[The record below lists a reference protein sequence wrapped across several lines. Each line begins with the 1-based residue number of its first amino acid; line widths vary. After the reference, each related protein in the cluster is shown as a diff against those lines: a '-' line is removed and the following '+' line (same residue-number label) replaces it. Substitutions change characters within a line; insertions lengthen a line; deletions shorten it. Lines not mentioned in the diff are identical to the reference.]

1 MGCVEPSTKPHGL
14 VPFNFVQVAPMNT
27 SLSFCARRAALV
39 VSAFAMLGLTACGG
53 GVSVGGDGF
62 SVSGSYYDYYDTDYT
77 KPVVSI
83 AVAEGF
89 TRPGQVLRVA
99 VAASD
104 ESGIESVTLFRRDF
118 GGDVV
123 VSTLGW
129 RPYEW
134 SVQTPFDGR
143 SSVTYYAQA
152 RDNAGNRAN
161 SNTVTI
167 SVLP

>member
-1 MGCVEPSTKPHGL
+1 MAV
-14 VPFNFVQVAPMNT
+14 VPFLFLWTLAMNLSPFCLTRRRVAVV
-27 SLSFCARRAALV
+27 LALMA
-39 VSAFAMLGLTACGG
+39 SLGLTACGG
-53 GVSVGGDGF
+53 GVTVSGDGYSVGGG
-62 SVSGSYYDYYDTDYT
+62 YYDDGYYDTDYT

-83 AVAEGF
+83 AVAEGVV
-89 TRPGQVLRVA
+89 RPGQVLRVA

-123 VSTLGW
+123 ISTLGG

-134 SVQTPFDGR
+134 SVQTPVDGR
-143 SSVTYYAQA
+143 TSVTYYAQA

-161 SNTVTI
+161 SNTVSIAVT
-167 SVLP
+167 P

>member
-1 MGCVEPSTKPHGL
+1 L
-14 VPFNFVQVAPMNT
+14 VPFRFLWVCAMNVLHLFSVRRVA
-27 SLSFCARRAALV
+27 LAALALI
-39 VSAFAMLGLTACGG
+39 VSLGLTACGG
-53 GVSVGGDGF
+53 GVSVSGDGY
-62 SVSGSYYDYYDTDYT
+62 SVGGGYYDYYDDYGYDTDYT

-83 AVAEGF
+83 AVAEGLV
-89 TRPGQVLRVA
+89 RPGQVVRVA

-104 ESGIESVTLFRRDF
+104 ESGVESVTLFRRDF

-123 VSTLGW
+123 ISTLGG

-134 SVQTPFDGR
+134 SVQTPTDGR

-161 SNTVTI
+161 SNTVSI
-167 SVLP
+167 AVAP

>member
-1 MGCVEPSTKPHGL
+1 MNVLKFFSSRCSA
-14 VPFNFVQVAPMNT
+14 VAL
-27 SLSFCARRAALV
+27 SLLTAL
-39 VSAFAMLGLTACGG
+39 SLTACGG
-53 GVSVGGDGF
+53 GVSVGGDG
-62 SVSGSYYDYYDTDYT
+62 YYVGGGYYYEDDYT

-83 AVAEGF
+83 AVAEGV
-89 TRPGQVLRVA
+89 TRPGQVVRVA

-123 VSTLGW
+123 ISTLGW

-134 SVQTPFDGR
+134 AVQTPFDGR

-161 SNTVTI
+161 SNTVT
-167 SVLP
+167 VAVTP

>member
-1 MGCVEPSTKPHGL
+1 
-14 VPFNFVQVAPMNT
+14 MNVLKLFT
-27 SLSFCARRAALV
+27 LRRAA
-39 VSAFAMLGLTACGG
+39 SAWLLGTTLGLAACGG
-53 GVSVGGDGF
+53 GVSVSGEGYSVGGGY
-62 SVSGSYYDYYDTDYT
+62 YYDDDYT

-83 AVAEGF
+83 AVADGV
-89 TRPGQVLRVA
+89 TRPGQVVRVA

-123 VSTLGW
+123 ISTLGW

-134 SVQTPFDGR
+134 AVQTPFDGR

-167 SVLP
+167 AVVP

>member
-1 MGCVEPSTKPHGL
+1 MNVL
-14 VPFNFVQVAPMNT
+14 NFFSPRRDVLAF
-27 SLSFCARRAALV
+27 SLIAA
-39 VSAFAMLGLTACGG
+39 LGLTACGG
-53 GVSVGGDGF
+53 GVSVSGDGYYVGGD
-62 SVSGSYYDYYDTDYT
+62 YYYEDDYT

-83 AVAEGF
+83 AVAEGV
-89 TRPGQVLRVA
+89 TRPGQALRVA
-99 VAASD
+99 VAAAD

-123 VSTLGW
+123 ISTLGW

-134 SVQTPFDGR
+134 TVQTPTDGR

-167 SVLP
+167 SVVP

>member
-1 MGCVEPSTKPHGL
+1 
-14 VPFNFVQVAPMNT
+14 MNT
-27 SLSFCARRAALV
+27 FKFFSARRTRLV
-39 VSAFAMLGLTACGG
+39 LSLIATVGLTACGG
-53 GVSVGGDGF
+53 GVSVSGDGYY
-62 SVSGSYYDYYDTDYT
+62 VGGGYYDYYGDYYNDFT

-83 AVAEGF
+83 AVAEGV
-89 TRPGQVLRVA
+89 TRPGQVVRVA

-123 VSTLGW
+123 ISSLGW

-134 SVQTPFDGR
+134 SVQTPADGR

-167 SVLP
+167 AIVP

>member
-1 MGCVEPSTKPHGL
+1 MKLLEFFFSRP
-14 VPFNFVQVAPMNT
+14 
-27 SLSFCARRAALV
+27 AALACSLV
-39 VSAFAMLGLTACGG
+39 ATVGLAACGG
-53 GVSVGGDGF
+53 GVSVSGEGYYVDGG
-62 SVSGSYYDYYDTDYT
+62 YYYEDDYT

-83 AVAEGF
+83 AVAEGV
-89 TRPGQVLRVA
+89 TRPGQALRVA
-99 VAASD
+99 VAAAD

-123 VSTLGW
+123 ISTLGW

-134 SVQTPFDGR
+134 TVQTPTDGR

-167 SVLP
+167 SVVP

>member
-1 MGCVEPSTKPHGL
+1 
-14 VPFNFVQVAPMNT
+14 MNVLYFF
-27 SLSFCARRAALV
+27 SPRRMVLAFSV
-39 VSAFAMLGLTACGG
+39 VFTLGLAACGG
-53 GVSVGGDGF
+53 GVSVSDDGYSVGGT
-62 SVSGSYYDYYDTDYT
+62 YYYEGDYT

-83 AVAEGF
+83 AVAEGL
-89 TRPGQVLRVA
+89 TRPGQVVRVA

-134 SVQTPFDGR
+134 AVQTPFDGR

-167 SVLP
+167 AVVP

>member
-1 MGCVEPSTKPHGL
+1 
-14 VPFNFVQVAPMNT
+14 MNVLKLFT
-27 SLSFCARRAALV
+27 LRRAA
-39 VSAFAMLGLTACGG
+39 SAWLLGTTLGLAACGG
-53 GVSVGGDGF
+53 GVSVSGDGY
-62 SVSGSYYDYYDTDYT
+62 SVGGGYYYDDDYT

-83 AVAEGF
+83 AVADGV
-89 TRPGQVLRVA
+89 TRPGQVVRVA

-123 VSTLGW
+123 ISTLGW

-134 SVQTPFDGR
+134 AVQTPFDGR

-167 SVLP
+167 AVVP

>member
-1 MGCVEPSTKPHGL
+1 
-14 VPFNFVQVAPMNT
+14 MNVLKFFT
-27 SLSFCARRAALV
+27 LRRAA
-39 VSAFAMLGLTACGG
+39 SAWLLGTTLGLAACGG
-53 GVSVGGDGF
+53 GVSVSGDGY
-62 SVSGSYYDYYDTDYT
+62 SVGGGYYYDDDYT

-83 AVAEGF
+83 AVADGV
-89 TRPGQVLRVA
+89 TRPGQVVRVA

-123 VSTLGW
+123 ISTLGW

-134 SVQTPFDGR
+134 AVQTPFDGR

-167 SVLP
+167 AVVP

>member
-1 MGCVEPSTKPHGL
+1 
-14 VPFNFVQVAPMNT
+14 MNVLKFF
-27 SLSFCARRAALV
+27 SPRRAVL
-39 VSAFAMLGLTACGG
+39 AFSLLATLGLAACGG
-53 GVSVGGDGF
+53 GVSVSGDGY
-62 SVSGSYYDYYDTDYT
+62 SVGGGYYYDGDYT

-83 AVAEGF
+83 AVAEGL
-89 TRPGQVLRVA
+89 TRPGQAVRVA

-123 VSTLGW
+123 ISTLGW

-134 SVQTPFDGR
+134 TVQTPFDGR

-161 SNTVTI
+161 SNTVTL
-167 SVLP
+167 SVVP

>member
-1 MGCVEPSTKPHGL
+1 M
-14 VPFNFVQVAPMNT
+14 T
-27 SLSFCARRAALV
+27 S
-39 VSAFAMLGLTACGG
+39 SAFFSPRRLAVTLSVLAALGLTACGG
-53 GVSVGGDGF
+53 GVSVGTGGV
-62 SVSGSYYDYYDTDYT
+62 SVGVGYYDDWGYDDDYT

-83 AVAEGF
+83 AVAEGV
-89 TRPGQVLRVA
+89 TRPGQVVRVA

-167 SVLP
+167 AVVP

>member
-1 MGCVEPSTKPHGL
+1 MGSMNNRMFFST
-14 VPFNFVQVAPMNT
+14 
-27 SLSFCARRAALV
+27 RRALLV
-39 VSAFAMLGLTACGG
+39 LSLLASGGLTACGG
-53 GVSVGGDGF
+53 GVSVSGDGYY
-62 SVSGSYYDYYDTDYT
+62 VGGGYYDDYNDDYT
-77 KPVVSI
+77 KPSVSI
-83 AVAEGF
+83 AVAEGA
-89 TRPGQVLRVA
+89 TRPGQVVRVA

-118 GGDVV
+118 GGDVII
-123 VSTLGW
+123 SALGW

-134 SVQTPFDGR
+134 SVQTPLDGR

-167 SVLP
+167 AVVP

>member
-1 MGCVEPSTKPHGL
+1 
-14 VPFNFVQVAPMNT
+14 MNVLKFFSPRHAVLAF
-27 SLSFCARRAALV
+27 SLLAT
-39 VSAFAMLGLTACGG
+39 LGLAACGG
-53 GVSVGGDGF
+53 GVSVSGDGY
-62 SVSGSYYDYYDTDYT
+62 SIGGEYYYDDDYT

-83 AVAEGF
+83 AVAEGV
-89 TRPGQVLRVA
+89 TRPGQVVRVA

-123 VSTLGW
+123 ISTLGW

-134 SVQTPFDGR
+134 SVRTPNDGR

-167 SVLP
+167 SVVP

>member
-1 MGCVEPSTKPHGL
+1 
-14 VPFNFVQVAPMNT
+14 MNILT
-27 SLSFCARRAALV
+27 FFSSRRAALV
-39 VSAFAMLGLTACGG
+39 LSLLTALGLAACGG
-53 GVSVGGDGF
+53 GVSVSGDGY
-62 SVSGSYYDYYDTDYT
+62 SVGGGYYYDDDYT

-83 AVAEGF
+83 AVAEGI
-89 TRPGQVLRVA
+89 TRPGQVVRVA

-123 VSTLGW
+123 ISTLGW

-134 SVQTPFDGR
+134 AVQTPFDGR
-143 SSVTYYAQA
+143 SSVTYFAQA

-167 SVLP
+167 AVVP

>member
-1 MGCVEPSTKPHGL
+1 MNVL
-14 VPFNFVQVAPMNT
+14 NFFSPRRDVLAF
-27 SLSFCARRAALV
+27 SLIAA
-39 VSAFAMLGLTACGG
+39 LGLTGCGG
-53 GVSVGGDGF
+53 GVSVSGDGY
-62 SVSGSYYDYYDTDYT
+62 SVGGGYYYDDDYT

-83 AVAEGF
+83 AVAEGV
-89 TRPGQVLRVA
+89 TRPGQGVRVA

-123 VSTLGW
+123 ISTLGW

-134 SVQTPFDGR
+134 TVQTPFDGR

-152 RDNAGNRAN
+152 RDTAGNRAN

-167 SVLP
+167 SVVP